1 MSDNWVVQNLQNAL
15 DTWNKYLSEIWQLI
29 TQSPEQF
36 KGGSIWGVIVNIH
49 DAVRAIG
56 LALLV
61 LFFVVGVMRTCG
73 SFAEVKKPEHALKLF
88 IRFAIAKGVVTYG
101 LELMMALFNIVQ
113 GLVSTIMNAA
123 GFGSAQQTV
132 LPQEIIDAVESCGFF
147 ESIPLWAVTLIGGLF
162 IVETETTVTQ
172 TYLYITVSHKTAEEM
187 AGQFGFNEDQREQM
201 AELLADENNSL
212 WSQVLYGIT
221 GGDGEIVTVALSQVG
236 NIGGEP
242 YWSWYGF
249 GSRVEWCACFVS
261 WCANECGYI
270 EAGVIPKFAACA
282 SQGVPWFQ
290 ERGLWQ
296 DNSYEPRPGDIIFFD
311 WNDGG
316 QDGQSDHVGIVEKVE
331 NGRVYTVEG
340 NSGESV
346 RQNSYPIGYYEIYGY
361 GTPAY

>member
-73 SFAEVKKPEHALKLF
+73 SFTEVKKPEHALKLF

-132 LPQEIIDAVESCGFF
+132 LPQEIVDAVESCGFF

-162 IVETETTVTQ
+162 ITVLSFIMIMTVYGRFFKS
-172 TYLYITVSHKTAEEM
+172 YLQGCHKEKPPEKD
-187 AGQFGFNEDQREQM
+187 GFNYSCYSPRPEGG
-201 AELLADENNSL
+201 SL
-212 WSQVLYGIT
+212 GYSSSSKLSNGPLRPERWSLVYSTFSSTPFSISFL
-221 GGDGEIVTVALSQVG
+221 
-236 NIGGEP
+236 
-242 YWSWYGF
+242 
-249 GSRVEWCACFVS
+249 
-261 WCANECGYI
+261 
-270 EAGVIPKFAACA
+270 ACA
-282 SQGVPWFQ
+282 
-290 ERGLWQ
+290 E
-296 DNSYEPRPGDIIFFD
+296 
-311 WNDGG
+311 
-316 QDGQSDHVGIVEKVE
+316 
-331 NGRVYTVEG
+331 GR
-340 NSGESV
+340 
-346 RQNSYPIGYYEIYGY
+346 
-361 GTPAY
+361 AA